1 MANGRGHDACLL
13 RGKQLQAALRDSG
26 CGAAEL
32 GEAWVDRGAAALLLR
47 VHTLAL
53 HCAVNA
59 LELDALPR
67 ALELRAW
74 TLKAQALHML
84 GQRAAATVAKRE
96 AESRGALA
104 DQLVQT
110 GAAESVRVTES
121 PHSTLLQCDRDA
133 GPATRVLNLLAQ
145 HW

>member
-1 MANGRGHDACLL
+1 M
-13 RGKQLQAALRDSG
+13 
-26 CGAAEL
+26 
-32 GEAWVDRGAAALLLR
+32 DRGAAALLLR

-59 LELDALPR
+59 LELDALPH

-84 GQRAAATVAKRE
+84 GQRAAATAAKRE
-96 AESRGALA
+96 AESHGATP
-104 DQLVQT
+104 DQFAQM
-110 GAAESVRVTES
+110 GAVESVRVTES
-121 PHSTLLQCDRDA
+121 PHSTLLQCDRSA
-133 GPATRVLNLLAQ
+133 GAATRVLDLLAQ